1 MLELLIRIL
10 VSQDFHISASP
21 AWLLSPLFGLECQ
34 GVNGKVQ
41 NALTQTMHVWSS
53 SIYFPNT
60 KILQQNIAVVGQEV
74 VFAITMTTSDDQ
86 PIALNITKAYILIA
100 PSVFSSY
107 NFYIYSVITL

>member
-1 MLELLIRIL
+1 VIKDVNHGHDDSINED
-10 VSQDFHISASP
+10 VVK
-21 AWLLSPLFGLECQ
+21 

-74 VFAITMTTSDDQ
+74 VFAITYTSQ
-86 PIALNITKAYILIA
+86 
-100 PSVFSSY
+100 
-107 NFYIYSVITL
+107 